1 MKRFALLTKAIFLM
15 NIRNQLTL
23 FWNLAFP
30 ILLLVIYY
38 FAFGQGQV
46 GDTNYITWVVP
57 GVVVFNIL
65 SFGLLGSGTM
75 MVHMREKGILQ
86 RLQATPVP
94 ALSLVSSYLLVNVL
108 ICLLQS
114 TLIVSFAALVFGM
127 PLTWT
132 GVLRAF
138 PMVIIGIVTFVAIG
152 QVISGA
158 APTTGAAVIV
168 GQVLNF
174 SQMFITD
181 MVMPVQTMPMWL
193 QKAVPYLPAYA
204 VVQLVRTPLLEGQFG
219 PKLSFNLLITTAY
232 IVLATLAAARLF
244 RWAPRA

>member
-15 NIRNQLTL
+15 NIRNHLTL

-30 ILLLVIYY
+30 VFLLVIYY

-75 MVHMREKGILQ
+75 MVHMREQGILQ

-94 ALSLVSSYLLVNVL
+94 ALSLVGGYLLVNVL
-108 ICLLQS
+108 ICLLQG

-158 APTTGAAVIV
+158 APTTGAAVIA

-204 VVQLVRTPLLEGQFG
+204 VVQLVRPPLLEGQFG
-219 PKLSFNLLITTAY
+219 PKLGFNLLIATAY

>member
-30 ILLLVIYY
+30 VFLLVIYY
-38 FAFGQGQV
+38 FAFGHGQV
-46 GDTNYITWVVP
+46 SDTDYITWVAP

-75 MVHMREKGILQ
+75 MVSMREKGILQ
-86 RLQATPVP
+86 RLQATPIP
-94 ALSLVSSYLLVNVL
+94 ALSLVGSYLLVNVL
-108 ICLLQS
+108 IGLLQS
-114 TLIVSFAALVFGM
+114 TLIISFAALAFGM

-132 GVLRAF
+132 GVLRTL
-138 PMVIIGIVTFVAIG
+138 PMVIIGIVTFVAVG

-158 APTTGAAVIV
+158 VPTAGAAVIV

-181 MVMPVQTMPMWL
+181 MLMPVQTMPIWL
-193 QKAVPYLPAYA
+193 QKVVPYLPAYA
-204 VVQLVRTPLLEGQFG
+204 VVQLVRPPLLEGQFG
-219 PKLSFNLLITTAY
+219 PNLGFNLLIATAY
-232 IVLATLAAARLF
+232 IVIATLAAAWLF
-244 RWAPRA
+244 RWAPKA

>member
-30 ILLLVIYY
+30 VFLLVIYY
-38 FAFGQGQV
+38 FAFGHGQV
-46 GDTNYITWVVP
+46 SDTDYITWVAP

-75 MVHMREKGILQ
+75 MVSMREKGILQ
-86 RLQATPVP
+86 RLQATPIP
-94 ALSLVSSYLLVNVL
+94 ALSLVGSYLLVNVL
-108 ICLLQS
+108 IGLLQS
-114 TLIVSFAALVFGM
+114 TLIISFAALAFGM

-132 GVLRAF
+132 GVLRTL
-138 PMVIIGIVTFVAIG
+138 PMVIIGIVTFVAVG

-158 APTTGAAVIV
+158 VPTAGAAVIV

-181 MVMPVQTMPMWL
+181 MLMPVQTMPIWL
-193 QKAVPYLPAYA
+193 QKVVPYLPAYA
-204 VVQLVRTPLLEGQFG
+204 VVQLVRPPLLEGQFG
-219 PKLSFNLLITTAY
+219 PNLGFNLLIATAY
-232 IVLATLAAARLF
+232 IVIATLVAAWLF
-244 RWAPRA
+244 RWAPKA

>member
-1 MKRFALLTKAIFLM
+1 MKRFVLLTKALFLM
-15 NIRNQLTL
+15 HIRNHLTL

-46 GDTNYITWVVP
+46 GDTNYIAWVVP

-65 SFGLLGSGTM
+65 SFGLLGSGSM
-75 MVHMREKGILQ
+75 MVSMREKGILQ

-94 ALSLVSSYLLVNVL
+94 ALSLVGSYLLVNVL
-108 ICLLQS
+108 IGLLQS
-114 TLIVSFAALVFGM
+114 ALIVSFAALAFGM
-127 PLTWT
+127 SLTWT
-132 GVLRAF
+132 GVLRAL
-138 PMVIIGIVTFVAIG
+138 PMVIVGIVTFLALG
-152 QVISGA
+152 QVISGVSPSA
-158 APTTGAAVIV
+158 GAALIV

-204 VVQLVRTPLLEGQFG
+204 VVQLVRPPLLEGQFG
-219 PKLSFNLLITTAY
+219 PKLSFNLLIATAY
-232 IVLATLAAARLF
+232 IVVATLVAARLF
-244 RWAPRA
+244 RWAPKA

>member
-23 FWNLAFP
+23 FWNLVFP
-30 ILLLVIYY
+30 VFLLVIYY

-46 GDTNYITWVVP
+46 GDTNYITWIVP

-65 SFGLLGSGTM
+65 SFGLLSSGTM
-75 MVHMREKGILQ
+75 MVNMREKGILQ

-94 ALSLVSSYLLVNVL
+94 ALSLVGSYLLVNVL
-108 ICLLQS
+108 IGLLQS
-114 TLIVSFAALVFGM
+114 ILIVSFAALAFGM

-132 GVLRAF
+132 GALRTL
-138 PMVIIGIVTFVAIG
+138 PMVIVGIVTFVAVG

-158 APTTGAAVIV
+158 TPTTGAAVIV

-181 MVMPVQTMPMWL
+181 MVMPIRMMPIWL
-193 QKAVPYLPAYA
+193 QKVAPYLPAYA
-204 VVQLVRTPLLEGQFG
+204 VVQLVRPPLLEGQFSPELG
-219 PKLSFNLLITTAY
+219 FNLLVAIAY
-232 IVLATLAAARLF
+232 IVIATLIAARLF
-244 RWAPRA
+244 RWAPKA